1 MKVFNLSATI
11 LNGFSQAHA
20 LIQFKQL
27 TLTRGL
33 KTLIMGASLQLHP
46 GHKVG
51 LTGANG
57 AGKSSLFAL
66 LRGEMQ
72 VESGDLEM
80 PASWVIGHV
89 AQETPA
95 LAMPA
100 IEFVLDGDAE
110 LRTIETALQK
120 AEAHHQGE
128 LIAELHQRLTDIDGY
143 AAKARA
149 AALLNGLGFSQAN
162 LSQAVST
169 FSGGWRVCLKLARA
183 LMCRS
188 DLLLLDEPTNH
199 LDLDAVIWLEG
210 WLQSYHG
217 TLLLISHD
225 RDFLDAIVNH
235 IAHIE
240 QQTLTLYK
248 GGYSDFERQ
257 RAEKLALQQA
267 MFEKQQ
273 RKVSHLQS
281 YIDRFRVQATK
292 ARQAQ
297 SRIKALERMEMITA
311 AHIDSQFNF
320 EFRAPIASPDPLL
333 VLDDVSVGYGETP
346 LIKHIAMAVRPG
358 ERIGLL
364 GKNGAGKTTLIKLL
378 ARELNA
384 ITVRDRTGKRV
395 EGKDLNIGYF
405 AQHQLEQ
412 LRPDESPLQHML
424 KLDATTREQEHLNY
438 LGGFDFKGEM
448 ARTPCENFSGGEKSR
463 LALALLIW
471 TRPNLLLLDEPTNHL
486 DLEMRHALTMALQG
500 FEGGVILV
508 SHDRALLRATCDQF
522 ILVADKKA
530 SMFDGDL
537 DDYSAWLNEQRL
549 QENKLQKD
557 LAQKIGNQ
565 NLSSNKL
572 ERAQSKAERQARI
585 VARRPLLKEIEQIDV
600 RLAKLQSDKSS
611 IDERLNDADLYSAT
625 DKTIL
630 QDLLKKQAELT
641 VIIEENEMRWLD
653 LHEQLEALPALE

>member
-1 MKVFNLSATI
+1 M
-11 LNGFSQAHA
+11 
-20 LIQFKQL
+20 IQFKQL
-27 TLTRGL
+27 TLTRGS
-33 KTLIMGASLQLHP
+33 KVLIQDASLQLHP

-66 LRGEMQ
+66 LRGELHP
-72 VESGDLEM
+72 EKGDLEM
-80 PASWVIGHV
+80 PAGWVVAHV

-110 LRTIETALQK
+110 LREIE
-120 AEAHHQGE
+120 AELVSAETNHQGE
-128 LIAELHQRLTDIDGY
+128 LIAELHQRLTDIEGY
-143 AAKARA
+143 SAKARA
-149 AALLNGLGFSQAN
+149 AELLSGLGFSQAN
-162 LSQAVST
+162 LQQAVST
-169 FSGGWRVCLKLARA
+169 FSGGWRVRLNLARA

-210 WLQSYHG
+210 WLQSYRG

-240 QQTLTLYK
+240 QQTLTLYR

-297 SRIKALERMEMITA
+297 SRIKALERMEMISA
-311 AHIDSQFNF
+311 AHVDSQFSF
-320 EFRAPIASPDPLL
+320 EFRPPIAAPDPLL
-333 VLDDVSVGYGETP
+333 VLDGMSVGYGGVA
-346 LIKHIAMAVRPG
+346 LISNIELTIRPG

-364 GKNGAGKTTLIKLL
+364 GRNGAGKTTLIKLL
-378 ARELNA
+378 AHELEPLS
-384 ITVRDRTGKRV
+384 GKRV
-395 EGKDLNIGYF
+395 EGRDLNIGYF

-412 LRPDESPLQHML
+412 LRPDESPLQHMM
-424 KLDATTREQEHLNY
+424 KLDPQTREQEHLNY

-448 ARTPCENFSGGEKSR
+448 ARSPCANFSGGEKSR

-486 DLEMRHALTMALQG
+486 DLEMRHALTLALQD

-508 SHDRALLRATCDQF
+508 SHDRALLRASCDEF
-522 ILVADKKA
+522 ILVADGKA
-530 SMFDGDL
+530 EPFDSDL
-537 DDYSAWLNEQRL
+537 EGYSRWLNEQRL
-549 QENKLQKD
+549 KEKQATQSVLEKPNKND
-557 LAQKIGNQ
+557 
-565 NLSSNKL
+565 
-572 ERAQSKAERQARI
+572 RALNKAERQARI
-585 VARRPLLKEIEQIDV
+585 TERRPLLKELELIERHMAQWHE
-600 RLAKLQSDKSS
+600 AKKAC
-611 IDERLNDADLYSAT
+611 DERLNDGELYTAADKSA
-625 DKTIL
+625 L
-630 QDLLKKQAELT
+630 QQLLKTQAEFAAKLEAA
-641 VIIEENEMRWLD
+641 EERWLT
-653 LHEQLEALPALE
+653 LHELLEAIPVPD

>member
-1 MKVFNLSATI
+1 
-11 LNGFSQAHA
+11 

-33 KTLIMGASLQLHP
+33 KTLITGASLQLHP

-57 AGKSSLFAL
+57 AGKSSLYAL

-110 LRTIETALQK
+110 LRAIEAALQK
-120 AEAHHQGE
+120 AEAKHQGE
-128 LIAELHQRLTDIDGY
+128 VIAELHQRLTDIDGY

-169 FSGGWRVCLKLARA
+169 FSGGWRVRLNLARA

-210 WLQSYHG
+210 WLQSYRG

-240 QQTLTLYK
+240 QKTLTLYK

-320 EFRAPIASPDPLL
+320 EFRAPVASPDPLL

-346 LIKHIAMAVRPG
+346 LIEQIAMAVRPG

-384 ITVRDRTGKRV
+384 MTLADVMGNRKTGKRV

-424 KLDATTREQEHLNY
+424 KLDQTTREQEHLNY
-438 LGGFDFKGEM
+438 LGGFDFKGDM
-448 ARTPCENFSGGEKSR
+448 ARTPCVNFSGGEKSR

-522 ILVADKKA
+522 MLVADKKA
-530 SMFDGDL
+530 QVFDGDL
-537 DDYSAWLNEQRL
+537 DDYSAWLNAQRL
-549 QENKLQKD
+549 QENQS
-557 LAQKIGNQ
+557 QKIDSQ
-565 NLSSNKL
+565 NISSNKL
-572 ERAQSKAERQARI
+572 DRAQSKAERQARI
-585 VARRPLLKEIEQIDV
+585 VARRPLLKEIEQIDG
-600 RLAKLQSDKSS
+600 RLAKLHLEKST
-611 IDERLNDADLYSAT
+611 IDDRLNDADLYSAA

-641 VIIEENEMRWLD
+641 AKIEDDEMRWLE
-653 LHEQLEALPALE
+653 LHEQLDALPALD

>member
-1 MKVFNLSATI
+1 LTSFVQFNSYGYL
-11 LNGFSQAHA
+11 

-33 KTLIMGASLQLHP
+33 KILIQGASMQLHP

-57 AGKSSLFAL
+57 AGKSSLFAM
-66 LRGEMQ
+66 LRGEVHPEQ
-72 VESGDLEM
+72 GDLEM
-80 PASWVIGHV
+80 PASWVVAHV

-110 LRTIETALQK
+110 LREIEAGLVA
-120 AEAHHQGE
+120 AETNHQGE

-143 AAKARA
+143 SAKARA
-149 AALLNGLGFSQAN
+149 SELLNGLGFSQTA
-162 LSQAVST
+162 LQQPVST
-169 FSGGWRVCLKLARA
+169 FSGGWRVRLNLARA

-199 LDLDAVIWLEG
+199 LDLDAVIWLES
-210 WLQSYHG
+210 WLQSYRG

-240 QQTLTLYK
+240 QQTLTLYR

-273 RKVSHLQS
+273 RKVAHLHS

-297 SRIKALERMEMITA
+297 SRIKALERMEMISA
-311 AHIDSQFNF
+311 AHVDSQFSF
-320 EFRAPIASPDPLL
+320 EFRAPIAAPDPLL
-333 VLDDVSVGYGETP
+333 VLDDMSVGYQHKP
-346 LIKHIAMAVRPG
+346 LISNIELAIRPG

-378 ARELNA
+378 AHELA
-384 ITVRDRTGKRV
+384 PLGGKRV

-412 LRPDESPLQHML
+412 LRPDDSPLQHMM
-424 KLDATTREQEHLNY
+424 KLDPLTREQEHLNY
-438 LGGFDFKGEM
+438 LGGFDFKGDM
-448 ARTPCENFSGGEKSR
+448 ARAPCANFSGGEKSR

-486 DLEMRHALTMALQG
+486 DLEMRHALTLALQD

-508 SHDRALLRATCDQF
+508 SHDRALLRATCDEF
-522 ILVADKKA
+522 ILVADGKA
-530 SMFDGDL
+530 TQFDGDL
-537 DDYSAWLNEQRL
+537 EDYGQWLNEQRIK
-549 QENKLQKD
+549 ENKL
-557 LAQKIGNQ
+557 NQ
-565 NLSSNKL
+565 VVATDKPNKND
-572 ERAQSKAERQARI
+572 RAANKAERQARI
-585 VARRPLLKEIEQIDV
+585 LERRPLLKELEQIERNMAQWQTDK
-600 RLAKLQSDKSS
+600 KLC
-611 IDERLNDADLYSAT
+611 DEQLNDADLYTSA
-625 DKTIL
+625 DKSVL
-630 QDLLKKQAELT
+630 QQLLKTQATLT
-641 VIIEENEMRWLD
+641 NQLESAEERWLT
-653 LHEQLEALPALE
+653 LHEMLEAIPALD

>member
-1 MKVFNLSATI
+1 
-11 LNGFSQAHA
+11 

-27 TLTRGL
+27 TLARGL
-33 KTLIMGASLQLHP
+33 KVLIQGASLQLHP

-72 VESGDLEM
+72 LESGDLEM
-80 PASWVIGHV
+80 PASWVTAHV

-95 LAMPA
+95 LETPA
-100 IEFVLDGDAE
+100 IEFVLDGDEE
-110 LRTIETALQK
+110 LRTIENALIT
-120 AEAHHQGE
+120 AEAEHQGE
-128 LIAELHQRLTDIDGY
+128 AIAELHHRLTDIGGY
-143 AAKARA
+143 SAKARA
-149 AALLNGLGFSQAN
+149 AELLNGLGFSQTAM
-162 LSQAVST
+162 QKPVAT
-169 FSGGWRVCLKLARA
+169 FSGGWRVRLNLARA

-210 WLQSYHG
+210 WLQSYRG

-240 QQTLTLYK
+240 QQTLTLYR

-297 SRIKALERMEMITA
+297 SRIKALERMEMISA
-311 AHIDSQFNF
+311 AHVDSQFNF
-320 EFRAPIASPDPLL
+320 EFRAPVAAPDPLL
-333 VLDDVSVGYGETP
+333 VLDEISVGYAEKP
-346 LIKHIAMAVRPG
+346 IISNIVLAIRPG

-364 GKNGAGKTTLIKLL
+364 GKNGAGKSTLIKLL
-378 ARELNA
+378 AQELSPLN
-384 ITVRDRTGKRV
+384 GKRV
-395 EGKDLNIGYF
+395 EGKDLKIGYF

-412 LRPDESPLQHML
+412 LRPEESPLQHML
-424 KLDATTREQEHLNY
+424 RLEAELKVPATREQELLNF

-448 ARTPCENFSGGEKSR
+448 AKSACEHFSGGEKSR

-486 DLEMRHALTMALQG
+486 DLEMRHALTLALQDY
-500 FEGGVILV
+500 EGGVILV

-522 ILVADKKA
+522 MLVANGKA
-530 SMFDGDL
+530 EPFEGDL
-537 DDYSAWLNEQRL
+537 DDYKNWLDV
-549 QENKLQKD
+549 QKKS
-557 LAQKIGNQ
+557 AQKNIEINSENQ
-565 NLSSNKL
+565 SL
-572 ERAQSKAERQARI
+572 ETQQNASKTTLKTNDRAQQKVLRQARI
-585 VARRPLLKEIEQIDV
+585 NERRPFLKEIAQLEQYLATLNQEKLVIDT
-600 RLAKLQSDKSS
+600 
-611 IDERLNDADLYSAT
+611 RLNEPDLYEKT
-625 DKTIL
+625 DKTEL
-630 QDLLKKQAELT
+630 HQLLKKQAEFSQK
-641 VIIEENEMRWLD
+641 IEDIEMRWLEC
-653 LHEQLEALPALE
+653 HEKLEALPEITL

>member
-1 MKVFNLSATI
+1 
-11 LNGFSQAHA
+11 

-27 TLTRGL
+27 TLTRGS
-33 KTLIMGASLQLHP
+33 KILIQDASLQLHP

-66 LRGEMQ
+66 LRGELHP
-72 VESGDLEM
+72 EKGDLDM
-80 PASWVIGHV
+80 PASWVVAHV

-110 LRTIETALQK
+110 LREIEAGLAS
-120 AEAHHQGE
+120 AEANHQGE
-128 LIAELHQRLTDIDGY
+128 LIAELHQRLTDIEGY
-143 AAKARA
+143 SAKARA
-149 AALLNGLGFSQAN
+149 AELLSGLGFSQAN
-162 LSQAVST
+162 LQQAVST
-169 FSGGWRVCLKLARA
+169 FSGGWRVRLNLARA

-210 WLQSYHG
+210 WLQSYRG
-217 TLLLISHD
+217 TLILISHD

-240 QQTLTLYK
+240 QQTLTLYR

-273 RKVSHLQS
+273 RKVSHLHS
-281 YIDRFRVQATK
+281 YIDRFRAQATK

-297 SRIKALERMEMITA
+297 SRIKALERMEMISA
-311 AHIDSQFNF
+311 AHVDSQFSF
-320 EFRAPIASPDPLL
+320 EFRAPIAAPDPLL
-333 VLDDVSVGYGETP
+333 VLDGMSVGYGGVA
-346 LIKHIAMAVRPG
+346 LISNIELTIRPG

-364 GKNGAGKTTLIKLL
+364 GRNGAGKTTLIKLL
-378 ARELNA
+378 AHELA
-384 ITVRDRTGKRV
+384 PLSGKRV

-412 LRPDESPLQHML
+412 LRPDESPLQHMM
-424 KLDATTREQEHLNY
+424 KLDPQTREQEHLNY

-448 ARTPCENFSGGEKSR
+448 ARSPCANFSGGEKSR

-486 DLEMRHALTMALQG
+486 DLEMRHALTLALQE
-500 FEGGVILV
+500 FQGGVILV
-508 SHDRALLRATCDQF
+508 SHDRALLRASCDEF
-522 ILVADKKA
+522 ILVADGKA
-530 SMFDGDL
+530 EPFDSDL
-537 DDYSAWLNEQRL
+537 EGYSRWLNEQRL
-549 QENKLQKD
+549 KEKQATQAVLEKPNKND
-557 LAQKIGNQ
+557 
-565 NLSSNKL
+565 
-572 ERAQSKAERQARI
+572 RALNKAERQARI
-585 VARRPLLKEIEQIDV
+585 IERRPLLKELEQIE
-600 RLAKLQSDKSS
+600 RHMAQWQADKKAC
-611 IDERLNDADLYSAT
+611 DERLNDSALYT
-625 DKTIL
+625 VVDKSVL
-630 QDLLKKQAELT
+630 QQLLKTQAEFAEKLEAA
-641 VIIEENEMRWLD
+641 EERWLT
-653 LHEQLEALPALE
+653 LHELLEAIPAPD

>member
-1 MKVFNLSATI
+1 M
-11 LNGFSQAHA
+11 
-20 LIQFKQL
+20 IQFKQL
-27 TLTRGL
+27 TLVRGL
-33 KTLIMGASLQLHP
+33 KTLIQGATLQLHP

-72 VESGDLEM
+72 LEAGDLDM
-80 PASWVIGHV
+80 PASWVIAHV

-110 LRTIETALQK
+110 LRQIEAALAA
-120 AEAHHQGE
+120 AEASQQGE
-128 LIAELHQRLTDIDGY
+128 LIAELHHRLLDIEGY

-149 AALLNGLGFSQAN
+149 AELLSGLGFSQAN
-162 LSQAVST
+162 LQQAVAT
-169 FSGGWRVCLKLARA
+169 FSGGWRVRLNLARA

-210 WLQSYHG
+210 WLQSYRG
-217 TLLLISHD
+217 TLILISHD

-240 QQTLTLYK
+240 QQTLTLYR

-267 MFEKQQ
+267 LFEKQQ

-297 SRIKALERMEMITA
+297 SRIKALERMEMISA
-311 AHIDSQFNF
+311 AHVDSQFNF
-320 EFRAPIASPDPLL
+320 EFRVPLAAPDPLL
-333 VLDDVSVGYGETP
+333 VLDEMAVGYQGVA
-346 LIKHIAMAVRPG
+346 LIKDIVLAIRPG

-364 GKNGAGKTTLIKLL
+364 GRNGAGKTTLIKLL
-378 ARELNA
+378 AKELA
-384 ITVRDRTGKRV
+384 PLSGKRV

-412 LRPDESPLQHML
+412 LRLDESPLQHMM
-424 KLDATTREQEHLNY
+424 KLDPLTREQEHLNF
-438 LGGFDFKGEM
+438 LGGFDFKGDM
-448 ARTPCENFSGGEKSR
+448 ARSPCLNFSGGEKSR

-486 DLEMRHALTMALQG
+486 DLEMRHALTMALQDYQ
-500 FEGGVILV
+500 GGVVLV
-508 SHDRALLRATCDQF
+508 SHDRAMLRASCDEF
-522 ILVADKKA
+522 VLVADGQA
-530 SMFDGDL
+530 IPFDGDL
-537 DDYSAWLNEQRL
+537 EAYSLWLNEQRL
-549 QENKLQKD
+549 KEK
-557 LAQKIGNQ
+557 Q
-565 NLSSNKL
+565 NVQATL
-572 ERAQSKAERQARI
+572 EVKPAKQDRAMNKAERQARI
-585 VARRPLLKEIEQIDV
+585 AERRPLLKEVAELDSRIAAWQEEK
-600 RLAKLQSDKSS
+600 LACDA
-611 IDERLNDADLYSAT
+611 RLNDNDLYSAA
-625 DKTIL
+625 DKTAL
-630 QDLLKKQAELT
+630 QDLLKKQAEL
-641 VIIEENEMRWLD
+641 IKQIEQAEERWLD
-653 LHEQLEALPALE
+653 LHERLEELPALD

>member
-1 MKVFNLSATI
+1 M
-11 LNGFSQAHA
+11 
-20 LIQFKQL
+20 IQFKQL
-27 TLTRGL
+27 TLTRGV
-33 KTLIMGASLQLHP
+33 KILIEGANLQLHP

-57 AGKSSLFAL
+57 AGKSSLFAM
-66 LRGEMQ
+66 LRGELHP
-72 VESGDLEM
+72 EKGDFEM
-80 PASWVIGHV
+80 PASWVVAHV

-100 IEFVLDGDAE
+100 IEFVLDGDVE
-110 LRTIETALQK
+110 LREIETALLN
-120 AEAHHQGE
+120 AEANHQGE
-128 LIAELHQRLTDIDGY
+128 LIAELHQRLADVDGY
-143 AAKARA
+143 SAKARA
-149 AALLNGLGFSQAN
+149 AELLSGLGFSQAG
-162 LSQAVST
+162 LQQPVST
-169 FSGGWRVCLKLARA
+169 FSGGWRVRLNLARA

-199 LDLDAVIWLEG
+199 LDLDAVIWLES
-210 WLQSYHG
+210 WLQSYRG
-217 TLLLISHD
+217 TLFLISHD

-240 QQTLTLYK
+240 QQTLTLYR

-297 SRIKALERMEMITA
+297 SRIKALERMEMISA
-311 AHIDSQFNF
+311 AHVDSQFSF
-320 EFRAPIASPDPLL
+320 EFRTPIAAPDPLL
-333 VLDDVSVGYGETP
+333 VLDRMSVGYGDKP
-346 LIKHIAMAVRPG
+346 LISNIELAVRPG

-378 ARELNA
+378 AHELEPLS
-384 ITVRDRTGKRV
+384 GKRV

-412 LRPDESPLQHML
+412 LRPDDSPLQHMM
-424 KLDATTREQEHLNY
+424 KLDPLTREQEHLNY
-438 LGGFDFKGEM
+438 LGGFDFKGDM
-448 ARTPCENFSGGEKSR
+448 ARSPCANFSGGEKSR

-486 DLEMRHALTMALQG
+486 DLEMRHALTLALQD

-508 SHDRALLRATCDQF
+508 SHDRALLRASCDQF
-522 ILVADKKA
+522 ILVADGKA
-530 SMFDGDL
+530 EVFDGDL
-537 DDYSAWLNEQRL
+537 EDYSQWLNEQRL
-549 QENKLQKD
+549 KEKQAAQSQVPDKPNKND
-557 LAQKIGNQ
+557 
-565 NLSSNKL
+565 
-572 ERAQSKAERQARI
+572 RAQSKAERQARI
-585 VARRPLLKEIEQIDV
+585 TERRPLLKELEQV
-600 RLAKLQSDKSS
+600 ERNMAQMQADKK
-611 IDERLNDADLYSAT
+611 ICDERLNDPELYNAA
-625 DKTIL
+625 DKTEL
-630 QDLLKKQAELT
+630 QQLLKTQAELAGKLE
-641 VIIEENEMRWLD
+641 VAEERWLE
-653 LHEQLEALPALE
+653 LHEQLEAMPEIN

>member
-1 MKVFNLSATI
+1 
-11 LNGFSQAHA
+11 

-27 TLTRGL
+27 TLARGVKIL
-33 KTLIMGASLQLHP
+33 VQGASMQLHP

-72 VESGDLEM
+72 PEAGTLEI
-80 PASWVIGHV
+80 PAAWVIAHV

-95 LAMPA
+95 LAQAA
-100 IEFVLDGDAE
+100 IDFVLDGDVE
-110 LRTIETALQK
+110 LREIERDLQQ
-120 AEAHHQGE
+120 AETQHQGE
-128 LIAELHQRLTDIDGY
+128 LIAELHNRLTDIDGY
-143 AAKARA
+143 SAKARA
-149 AALLNGLGFSQAN
+149 AELLSGLGFSQAA
-162 LSQAVST
+162 LQQPVST
-169 FSGGWRVCLKLARA
+169 FSGGWRVRLNLARA

-199 LDLDAVIWLEG
+199 LDLDAVIWLES
-210 WLQSYHG
+210 WLQSYRG

-273 RKVSHLQS
+273 RKVAHLHS

-297 SRIKALERMEMITA
+297 SRIKALERMEMISA
-311 AHIDSQFNF
+311 AHVDSQFSF
-320 EFRAPIASPDPLL
+320 EFRPPMAAPDPLL
-333 VLDDVSVGYGETP
+333 VLDDMQVGYAGVP
-346 LIKHIAMAVRPG
+346 LIRDIELAIRPG

-364 GKNGAGKTTLIKLL
+364 GRNGAGKTTLIKLL
-378 ARELNA
+378 ARELKPLS
-384 ITVRDRTGKRV
+384 GKRV

-412 LRPDESPLQHML
+412 LCPDESPLQHMM
-424 KLDATTREQEHLNY
+424 KLDPLTREQEHLNY
-438 LGGFDFKGEM
+438 LGGFDFKGDM
-448 ARTPCENFSGGEKSR
+448 ARTPCANFSGGEKSR

-486 DLEMRHALTMALQG
+486 DLEMRHALTLALQDY
-500 FEGGVILV
+500 EGGVILV

-522 ILVADKKA
+522 VLVANGQAK
-530 SMFDGDL
+530 SFDGDL
-537 DDYSAWLNEQRL
+537 EDYSAWLDEQRVKEK
-549 QENKLQKD
+549 QE
-557 LAQKIGNQ
+557 AQPAVVKSGKND
-565 NLSSNKL
+565 
-572 ERAQSKAERQARI
+572 RAQSKAERQARI
-585 VARRPLLKEIEQIDV
+585 AERRPLIKELEQLEANISTWQ
-600 RLAKLQSDKSS
+600 ADKKVC
-611 IDERLNDADLYSAT
+611 DERLNDGALYSAS
-625 DKTIL
+625 DKSEL
-630 QDLLKKQAELT
+630 QAILKKQAELT
-641 VIIEENEMRWLD
+641 QKIDTAEERWLT
-653 LHEQLEALPALE
+653 LHEQLEALPALD

>member
-1 MKVFNLSATI
+1 M
-11 LNGFSQAHA
+11 
-20 LIQFKQL
+20 IQFKQL
-27 TLTRGL
+27 TLVRGL
-33 KTLIMGASLQLHP
+33 KTLIQGATLQLHP

-72 VESGDLEM
+72 LEAGDLDM
-80 PASWVIGHV
+80 PASWVIAHV

-110 LRTIETALQK
+110 LRQIEAALAA
-120 AEAHHQGE
+120 AEASQQGE
-128 LIAELHQRLTDIDGY
+128 LIAELHHRLLDIEGY

-149 AALLNGLGFSQAN
+149 AELLSGLGFSQAN
-162 LSQAVST
+162 LQQAVAT
-169 FSGGWRVCLKLARA
+169 FSGGWRVRLNLARA

-210 WLQSYHG
+210 WLQSYRG
-217 TLLLISHD
+217 TLILISHD

-240 QQTLTLYK
+240 QQTLTLYR

-267 MFEKQQ
+267 LFEKQQ

-297 SRIKALERMEMITA
+297 SRIKALERMEMISA
-311 AHIDSQFNF
+311 AHVDSQFNF
-320 EFRAPIASPDPLL
+320 EFRAPLAAPDPLL
-333 VLDDVSVGYGETP
+333 VLDEMAVGYQGVA
-346 LIKHIAMAVRPG
+346 LIKDIVLAIRPG

-364 GKNGAGKTTLIKLL
+364 GRNGAGKTTLIKLL
-378 ARELNA
+378 AKELA
-384 ITVRDRTGKRV
+384 PLSGKRV

-412 LRPDESPLQHML
+412 LRLDESPLQHMM
-424 KLDATTREQEHLNY
+424 KLDPLTREQEHLNF
-438 LGGFDFKGEM
+438 LGGFDFKGDM
-448 ARTPCENFSGGEKSR
+448 ARSPCLNFSGGEKSR

-486 DLEMRHALTMALQG
+486 DLEMRHALTMALQDYQ
-500 FEGGVILV
+500 GGVVLV
-508 SHDRALLRATCDQF
+508 SHDRALLRASCDEF
-522 ILVADKKA
+522 VLVADGQA
-530 SMFDGDL
+530 VPFDGDL
-537 DDYSAWLNEQRL
+537 EAYSLWLNEQRL
-549 QENKLQKD
+549 KEK
-557 LAQKIGNQ
+557 Q
-565 NLSSNKL
+565 NVQATL
-572 ERAQSKAERQARI
+572 EVKPAKQDRAMNKAERQARI
-585 VARRPLLKEIEQIDV
+585 AERRPLLKEVAELDSRIAAWQEEK
-600 RLAKLQSDKSS
+600 LACDA
-611 IDERLNDADLYSAT
+611 RLNDNDLYSAA
-625 DKTIL
+625 DKTAL
-630 QDLLKKQAELT
+630 QDLLKKQAEL
-641 VIIEENEMRWLD
+641 IKQIEQAEERWLD
-653 LHEQLEALPALE
+653 LHERLEELPALD

>member
-1 MKVFNLSATI
+1 M
-11 LNGFSQAHA
+11 
-20 LIQFKQL
+20 
-27 TLTRGL
+27 
-33 KTLIMGASLQLHP
+33 QLHP

-57 AGKSSLFAL
+57 AGKSSLFSL

-72 VESGDLEM
+72 PESGALEI
-80 PASWVIGHV
+80 PAAWVIAHV

-110 LRTIETALQK
+110 LRQVEAALLAAETQ
-120 AEAHHQGE
+120 HQGE
-128 LIAELHQRLTDIDGY
+128 LIAELHNRLTDIEGY
-143 AAKARA
+143 SAKARA
-149 AALLNGLGFSQAN
+149 AELLSGLGFSQAA
-162 LSQAVST
+162 LQQPVST
-169 FSGGWRVCLKLARA
+169 FSGGWRVRLNLARA

-199 LDLDAVIWLEG
+199 LDLDAVIWLES
-210 WLQSYHG
+210 WLQSYRG

-273 RKVSHLQS
+273 RKVAHLHS

-297 SRIKALERMEMITA
+297 SRIKALERMEMISA
-311 AHIDSQFNF
+311 AHVDSQFSF
-320 EFRAPIASPDPLL
+320 EFRPLIAAPDPLL
-333 VLDDVSVGYGETP
+333 VLDDMQVGYNNVA
-346 LIKHIAMAVRPG
+346 LIKDIELAIRPG

-364 GKNGAGKTTLIKLL
+364 GRNGAGKTTLIKLL
-378 ARELNA
+378 ARELQPLA
-384 ITVRDRTGKRV
+384 GKRV

-424 KLDATTREQEHLNY
+424 KLDPLTREQEHLNY
-438 LGGFDFKGEM
+438 LGGFDFKGDM
-448 ARTPCENFSGGEKSR
+448 ARAPCANFSGGEKSR

-486 DLEMRHALTMALQG
+486 DLEMRHALTLALQDY
-500 FEGGVILV
+500 EGGVILV

-522 ILVADKKA
+522 VLVADGQAKD
-530 SMFDGDL
+530 FDGDL
-537 DDYSAWLNEQRL
+537 EDYSQWLNEQRL
-549 QENKLQKD
+549 KEKQQ
-557 LAQKIGNQ
+557 AQPEINGK
-565 NLSSNKL
+565 SSKND
-572 ERAQSKAERQARI
+572 RAQNKADRQARI
-585 VARRPLLKEIEQIDV
+585 AERRPLIKELEQLEANIS
-600 RLAKLQSDKSS
+600 QWHTDKKVY
-611 IDERLNDADLYSAT
+611 DERLNDGALYTTS
-625 DKTIL
+625 DKSEL
-630 QDLLKKQAELT
+630 QDILKNQAELNQK
-641 VIIEENEMRWLD
+641 IETAEERWLT
-653 LHEQLEALPALE
+653 LHEQLEAIPALD